1 MQEQYLVD
9 QQEAA
14 RVETQVRSFV
24 HRVYMWMTFALTLTA
39 LVAVVA
45 VSTPAITDVVFQP
58 SVMIG
63 LIIGELALVFVLS
76 LAIGRLSSA
85 TATALFVLYSA
96 INGLTLSIIFL
107 IYTSESI
114 GSTFFVTA
122 ATFGAMSL
130 YGYTTQRDLTSW
142 GNLLFMAL
150 IGLILASVVN
160 MFMASSSLYWLITY
174 GGVIIFVGLT
184 AYDTQ
189 KIKMIGMQVAVES
202 EAGRK
207 LAIIGALALYLDFI
221 NLFLYLLRLLG
232 KRR

>member
-45 VSTPAITDVVFQP
+45 VSTPAITRVVFQP